1 MSITTTT
8 AYGPPQVQRVM
19 ITRTSTTMITPTTII
34 MIMTTSI
41 PTLIR
46 MTMTMTMTMTISR
59 VICTTAK
66 GKRDCRFPAWDNA
79 S

>member
-1 MSITTTT
+1 MK
-8 AYGPPQVQRVM
+8 M
-19 ITRTSTTMITPTTII
+19 NTTMPTPTTII

-46 MTMTMTMTMTISR
+46 MTTAMSRLIS
-59 VICTTAK
+59 TTAK
-66 GKRDCRFPAWDNA
+66 GKRDCRFRAWGSA